1 MTAVRIKKAAVKRVS
16 NPLCD
21 SMKKAGFITRISDF
35 LTMNE
40 KKETIL
46 FVDDEVNILE
56 IADEYF
62 RQKGYT
68 ILTAKNGAEAVRILE
83 REKGKIDC
91 CFTDINMPEMDG
103 LELAECIRK
112 SDNTITVIVMTGYPS
127 LNNIIRTLKNGV
139 VDFLIKPASLSQMEV
154 SVRRV
159 MRERQLFVENI
170 ILKEEIKKKEQ
181 LEKVSRELRSKVEEL
196 HLLNRIMGE
205 FHIIRNSSDVFDRL
219 VGLAVEITCADEG
232 KFYLVNDT
240 VKIPF
245 EAASAFSPGL
255 PDSKDFRGVISRE
268 PEKKLIMDMI
278 SDRIPLLISEDCGAR
293 LSPDIRSF
301 MAVPLTIR
309 GMIFGVLTVAVY
321 YKGTARGESQKHFT
335 EKSLYYLSV
344 MTQKAAYS
352 IENFALYE
360 NIYENLFAVLLAL
373 VKALEA
379 KDPDTGQHSKRVTD
393 MAVVIAGE
401 MGCSPEDV
409 DILKVAGRL
418 HDIGKIGIKDE
429 ILLKQ
434 GSLTSREFE
443 KIKAHPILGA
453 DIVGH
458 LGLWEEERRIIRHHH
473 ERFDG
478 TGYPDGLKKDEI
490 PLLSRILSVADAYD
504 AMAFDRIYRKK
515 MDKRQVLE
523 RMEDNAGSQFDP
535 AIVKVFQ
542 KLYGNGYY
550 LGRGERI

>member
-1 MTAVRIKKAAVKRVS
+1 V
-16 NPLCD
+16 
-21 SMKKAGFITRISDF
+21 DF
-35 LTMNE
+35 LTMDE

-46 FVDDEVNILE
+46 FVDDEENILE

-68 ILTAKNGAEAVRILE
+68 ILTAKNGAEAVSILE

-112 SDNTITVIVMTGYPS
+112 SDNTIPVIVMTGYPS

-170 ILKEEIKKKEQ
+170 ILKEEVKKKEQ

-196 HLLNRIMGE
+196 HILNSIMSE
-205 FHIIRNSSDVFDRL
+205 FSMIGSSSDLFDRL
-219 VGLAVEITCADEG
+219 VEMAVEITCADEG

-245 EAASAFSPGL
+245 EAASALSHSL
-255 PDSKDFRGVISRE
+255 PDSENFRGGISRE
-268 PEKKLIMDMI
+268 PEKRLIVDMI
-278 SDRIPLLISEDCGAR
+278 SDRIPLLISEDCVSR

-309 GMIFGVLTVAVY
+309 GMLFGVLTVAVY
-321 YKGTARGESQKHFT
+321 DKCPASEPRVESEKHFT

-344 MTQKAAYS
+344 MTRKAAYS
-352 IENFALYE
+352 IENLALYE

-429 ILLKQ
+429 ILLKP

-443 KIKAHPILGA
+443 KIKVHPVLGA

-458 LGLWEEERRIIRHHH
+458 LGLWEQERRIIRHHH

-515 MDKRQVLE
+515 MEKRQVLE
-523 RMEDNAGSQFDP
+523 RMENNAGSQFDP

-542 KLYGNGYY
+542 KLYGNCFF

>member
-1 MTAVRIKKAAVKRVS
+1 MG
-16 NPLCD
+16 D
-21 SMKKAGFITRISDF
+21 
-35 LTMNE
+35 E

-62 RQKGYT
+62 RHKGYT

-83 REKGKIDC
+83 RENGKIDC

-103 LELAECIRK
+103 LELAEHIRRL
-112 SDNTITVIVMTGYPS
+112 DNTIPVIVMTGYPS
-127 LNNIIRTLKNGV
+127 LNNTIRTLKNGV
-139 VDFLIKPASLSQMEV
+139 VDFLIKPAGLGQMEL

-159 MRERQLFVENI
+159 LRERQLFTENI
-170 ILKEEIKKKEQ
+170 ILKEEVKKKEQ
-181 LEKVSRELRSKVEEL
+181 LETVSRELRSKVEEL
-196 HLLNRIMGE
+196 HVLNRIMSE
-205 FHIIRNSSDVFDRL
+205 FHRVRTSSDVFDRL
-219 VGLAVEITCADEG
+219 VGMAVEITRADEG
-232 KFYLVNDT
+232 KFYVVNDT

-245 EAASAFSPGL
+245 EAASAFGSDPA
-255 PDSKDFRGVISRE
+255 DSEVFRVRESRCRE
-268 PEKKLIMDMI
+268 SENKLIADTA
-278 SDRIPLLISEDCGAR
+278 SDRMPLLICGDCGQQ
-293 LSPDIRSF
+293 LSRGVQSF

-309 GMIFGVLTVAVY
+309 GKSFGVLAVAVY
-321 YKGTARGESQKHFT
+321 DKSPASEPCGESENRFT

-352 IENFALYE
+352 IENLALYE

-379 KDPDTGQHSKRVTD
+379 KDPDTGQHSKRVTE
-393 MAVVIAGE
+393 MSVLIAAE
-401 MGCSPEDV
+401 MGCSPEEL

-429 ILLKQ
+429 ILLKP

-443 KIKAHPILGA
+443 KIKFHPVLGA

-478 TGYPDGLKKDEI
+478 TGYPDGLKAEQI

-504 AMAFDRIYRKK
+504 AMAFDRIYRKR
-515 MDKRQVLE
+515 MEKRQVLE
-523 RMEDNAGSQFDP
+523 RMENNAGSQFDP
-535 AIVKVFQ
+535 AIVEVFH
-542 KLYGNGYY
+542 KLYGNGYFF
-550 LGRGERI
+550 GRGERI